1 MGGGGKQAS
10 TQAVGKQVGR
20 RVSSKVS
27 RQAGRQNRLGVML
40 SLIRLVLWRTLT
52 RFVCPIRCERAMAC
66 TSFCGF
72 QSESIMMHVSA
83 AVRLIP
89 RPAVVEGGGRGDFGQ
104 APRALP
110 PPLFDIHAVRALAF
124 GSGP

>member
-1 MGGGGKQAS
+1 MRR
-10 TQAVGKQVGR
+10 GR
-20 RVSSKVS
+20 SHVLRVTS
-27 RQAGRQNRLGVML
+27 RK
-40 SLIRLVLWRTLT
+40 TLT
-52 RFVCPIRCERAMAC
+52 RFFWPIRCVRAMAW

-72 QSESIMMHVSA
+72 QSESMMMHVSA

>member
-1 MGGGGKQAS
+1 
-10 TQAVGKQVGR
+10 
-20 RVSSKVS
+20 
-27 RQAGRQNRLGVML
+27 ML

-89 RPAVVEGGGRGDFGQ
+89 RPAVVEGGGRGGFGQ

-110 PPLFDIHAVRALAF
+110 PRALPPYLFDIHAVRALAF